1 MGEPGASPPRRACRG
16 RNEQSRGF
24 LEAGRGCQLL
34 ARALEADLKLQDPVR
49 NSGNLAGTPGTASA
63 PSASV
68 SRGQVC
74 SNAEEIYKK

>member
-1 MGEPGASPPRRACRG
+1 MGEPAASPPCRECRG

-34 ARALEADLKLQDPVR
+34 ARTLEADLKLQDPAR
-49 NSGNLAGTPGTASA
+49 NSGNLAGTPGAAAA
-63 PSASV
+63 PSARV

-74 SNAEEIYKK
+74 SNAKEIQKK